1 MKKDIPV
8 NKVED
13 LAIAIV
19 PPTDGSLADPNEL
32 WEVYIINLHEEK
44 LRSVIVASRGYGEL
58 DGVQRETSTLRFFWE
73 EIDPLEVKL
82 IEPIQA
88 SLFQLANE
96 YWVSF
101 SLNDYLFDK
110 KYVFVQGAVDEMNF
124 TEIPFLDGR
133 KGVMIR

>member
-8 NKVED
+8 IKVED

-19 PPTDGSLADPNEL
+19 PPVDSSLADPNEL
-32 WEVYIINLHEEK
+32 WDVYIINLHEEK
-44 LRSVIVASRGYGEL
+44 IRSVIVAARGYGEL
-58 DGVQRETSTLRFFWE
+58 NGVPRETSTLRFFWE
-73 EIDPLEVKL
+73 EIAPLDIHL

-88 SLFQLANE
+88 ALFQLANE

-124 TEIPFLDGR
+124 TEIPFLNGR